1 MTSAQL
7 LLAEDSGLGSSER
20 PSEDGSPVLLGT
32 GVGSRLATGVARVA
46 DDPADVLAVLEPG
59 EVIVTRS
66 TNPAWN
72 AVLPLAAALV
82 VEEGGALSH
91 AAIISRELAL
101 PAVIG
106 ATAATTVI
114 RTGDR
119 VEVDPTAGTVR
130 ILEAVRKQG

>member
-1 MTSAQL
+1 LMTSAQL
-7 LLAEDSGLGSSER
+7 LLAEDTGLASSAR
-20 PSEDGSPVLLGT
+20 PSDDGSRVLIGT
-32 GVGSRLATGVARVA
+32 GVGSVRAEGVARVA
-46 DDPADVLAVLEPG
+46 DDPAEVLALLEPG

-91 AAIISRELAL
+91 AAIISRELSL
-101 PAVIG
+101 SAVIG
-106 ATAATTVI
+106 ATAATTII

-119 VEVDPTAGTVR
+119 VEVDPTTGTVR
-130 ILEAVRKQG
+130 VLDR